1 MSNIR
6 NRVRADIMAYNM
18 GIPKIS
24 SDIPPGTNILIS
36 GDLFSGKDVFSK
48 KFVTEGLSDG
58 EACIYISTNESAE
71 KILDDLTGLNLE
83 NLSIIDCVS
92 SRFGATVE
100 LPFSE
105 QIRYVESP
113 VDLTM
118 MMVATNEFMDLYTN
132 NRNIRKIRIVLD
144 SISTLLMYSSL
155 RTIFKFLHVLTTRV
169 KTVGAV
175 CLVLMEE
182 GAHDEIEIKTI
193 QQLMHGLISLNG
205 GDLTIK
211 GFTNL
216 QMKYKIEDGDI
227 II

>member
-1 MSNIR
+1 MRVALMSYNI
-6 NRVRADIMAYNM
+6 
-18 GIPKIS
+18 GIKNIS
-24 SDIPPGTNILIS
+24 EEIPDGTNVLIS
-36 GDLFSGKDVFSK
+36 GDLFSGKDIFSK
-48 KFVTEGLSDG
+48 QFIMEGLDEG

-71 KILDDLTGLNLE
+71 KILDDLAGSKLE
-83 NLSIIDCVS
+83 NFSIIDSVS

-132 NRNIRKIRIVLD
+132 QRNIRKIRIVLD

-155 RTIFKFLHVLTTRV
+155 RTIFKFLHVLTTRI
-169 KTVGAV
+169 KAAGAV
-175 CLVLMEE
+175 SLVLMEE

-193 QQLMHGLISLNG
+193 QQLMHGIITLNG
-205 GDLTIK
+205 RELTIK

-216 QMKYKIEDGDI
+216 RVQYKLENGEI

>member
-1 MSNIR
+1 MEMEMRVALMSYNI
-6 NRVRADIMAYNM
+6 
-18 GIPKIS
+18 GIKNIS
-24 SDIPPGTNILIS
+24 EEIPDGTNILIS
-36 GDLFSGKDVFSK
+36 GDLFSGKDIFSK
-48 KFVTEGLSDG
+48 QFIMEGLAEG

-71 KILDDLTGLNLE
+71 KILDDLAGSKLE
-83 NLSIIDCVS
+83 NFSIIDSVS

-132 NRNIRKIRIVLD
+132 QRNIRKIRIVLD

-155 RTIFKFLHVLTTRV
+155 RTIFKFLHVLTTRI
-169 KTVGAV
+169 KAAGAV
-175 CLVLMEE
+175 SLVLMEE

-193 QQLMHGLISLNG
+193 QQLMHGIITLNG
-205 GDLTIK
+205 RELTIK

-216 QMKYKIEDGDI
+216 RVQYKLENGEI

>member
-1 MSNIR
+1 MS
-6 NRVRADIMAYNM
+6 YNM
-18 GIPKIS
+18 GIRKIS
-24 SDIPPGTNILIS
+24 EVIPDGTNILIS
-36 GDLFSGKDVFSK
+36 GDLFSGKDLFSK
-48 KFVTEGLSDG
+48 KFIMEGLKNG

-71 KILDDLTGLNLE
+71 KILDDLTGSKLE
-83 NLSIIDCVS
+83 NFSIIDCVS

-118 MMVATNEFMDLYTN
+118 MMVATNEFMDLYKN
-132 NRNIRKIRIVLD
+132 QRDIGKIRIVLD

-169 KTVGAV
+169 KAEGAV
-175 CLVLMEE
+175 SLILMEE

-193 QQLMHGLISLNG
+193 QQLMHGIISLNG
-205 GDLTIK
+205 QELTIK

-216 QMKYKIEDGDI
+216 KVHYKIENGEI
-227 II
+227 LI

>member
-1 MSNIR
+1 MVYSLGFPAITS
-6 NRVRADIMAYNM
+6 
-18 GIPKIS
+18 K
-24 SDIPPGTNILIS
+24 IPPGTNILLS
-36 GDLFSGKDVFSK
+36 GDLFSGKDIFSK
-48 KFVTEGLSDG
+48 KFITEGLEDG

-71 KILDDLTGLNLE
+71 KILDDLQGSKLE
-83 NLSIIDCVS
+83 NFSIIDCVS

-118 MMVATNEFMDLYTN
+118 MMVATNEFLDLYN
-132 NRNIRKIRIVLD
+132 KQKNIKKIRIVLD

-169 KTVGAV
+169 KTSGAI
-175 CLVLMEE
+175 CMVLMEE
-182 GAHDEIEIKTI
+182 GAHDEIEVKTI
-193 QQLMHGLISLNG
+193 QQLMHGLINLNG
-205 GDLTIK
+205 NELKIK

-216 QMKYKIEDGDI
+216 EMKYSIKNGDI

>member
-1 MSNIR
+1 MEMRVALMSYNI
-6 NRVRADIMAYNM
+6 
-18 GIPKIS
+18 GIKNIS
-24 SDIPPGTNILIS
+24 EEIPEGTNILIS
-36 GDLFSGKDVFSK
+36 GDLFSGKDIFSK
-48 KFVTEGLSDG
+48 KFIMEGLAEG

-71 KILDDLTGLNLE
+71 KILDDLAGSKLE
-83 NLSIIDCVS
+83 NFSIIDSVS

-132 NRNIRKIRIVLD
+132 QRNIRKIRIVLD

-155 RTIFKFLHVLTTRV
+155 RTIFKFLHVLTTRI
-169 KTVGAV
+169 KAAGAV
-175 CLVLMEE
+175 SLVLMEE

-193 QQLMHGLISLNG
+193 QQLMHGIITLNG
-205 GDLTIK
+205 RELTIK

-216 QMKYKIEDGDI
+216 RVQYKLENGEI

>member
-1 MSNIR
+1 MEMDMRVALMSYNI
-6 NRVRADIMAYNM
+6 
-18 GIPKIS
+18 GIKNIS
-24 SDIPPGTNILIS
+24 EEIPDGTNVLIS
-36 GDLFSGKDVFSK
+36 GDLFSGKDIFSK
-48 KFVTEGLSDG
+48 QFIMEGLDEG

-71 KILDDLTGLNLE
+71 KILDDLAGSKLE
-83 NLSIIDCVS
+83 NFSIIDSVS

-132 NRNIRKIRIVLD
+132 QRNIRKIRIVLD

-155 RTIFKFLHVLTTRV
+155 RTIFKFLHVLTTRI
-169 KTVGAV
+169 KAAGAV
-175 CLVLMEE
+175 SLVLMEE

-193 QQLMHGLISLNG
+193 QQLMHGIITLNG
-205 GDLTIK
+205 RELTIK

-216 QMKYKIEDGDI
+216 RVQYKLENGEI

>member
-1 MSNIR
+1 MRVAVMSYNI
-6 NRVRADIMAYNM
+6 
-18 GIPKIS
+18 GIRKIS
-24 SDIPPGTNILIS
+24 DEIPDGTNILIT
-36 GDLFSGKDVFSK
+36 GDLFSGKDLFSK
-48 KFVTEGLSDG
+48 KFIMEGLANG

-71 KILDDLTGLNLE
+71 KILDDLKGSKLE
-83 NLSIIDCVS
+83 NFSIIDSVS

-118 MMVATNEFMDLYTN
+118 MMVATNEFIDLYKN
-132 NRNIRKIRIVLD
+132 QRNISKIRIVLD

-169 KTVGAV
+169 KAEGAV
-175 CLVLMEE
+175 SLVLMEE

-193 QQLMHGLISLNG
+193 QQLMHGIITLNG
-205 GDLTIK
+205 QELTIK

-216 QMKYKIEDGDI
+216 KVKYKLENGEILI
-227 II
+227 